1 MGGALNPILGGG
13 TAFQALL
20 NQVRALESA
29 DQAGRAQTGL
39 GLLQLLTEQQLAA
52 SQRPISIIDQLLLGA
67 EFGTISPFS
76 QLSGERLAEFGIQKN
91 PGQLGSLADII
102 AKFSAGAIPQAEVVG
117 VFRENGVPWARVRLP
132 GGGTG
137 RITLDE
143 SKRGGLQTVAGRN
156 GPYTVAVDSAL
167 DWLANQERNA
177 QQPSTSAAPRPAPS
191 SNAFNPFSPGTTP
204 QDLGLPAPLSHGGS
218 FTVNPRQAKT
228 TASAAAGP
236 VRMVDATG
244 KVVAVA
250 GEAGANTETIS
261 VTPRTATA
269 IPPAGQPFP
278 GGGVPPV
285 PPAPLVTPEGTPR
298 DVQFRF
304 DALLEAAPDITLQQ
318 ALDISRNPAGF
329 EAFLGGKTDP
339 RAQAARPLAKG
350 LAQDLRFSDPF
361 VRALALGRA
370 PTPSE
375 LTSRDVTSL
384 SPFLRDILGGLVGEG
399 NFGQFLF
406 EVGANSP
413 RGTNVRQGATAG
425 LRI

>member
-102 AKFSAGAIPQAEVVG
+102 AKFSAGAIPQAEVIG

-269 IPPAGQPFP
+269 IPPGDTPVPFP
-278 GGGVPPV
+278 GA
-285 PPAPLVTPEGTPR
+285 PAPLVTPEGTPR

-375 LTSRDVTSL
+375 LTARDVTIL
-384 SPFLRDILGGLVGEG
+384 PQDLRDVLASLVGQG
-399 NFGQFLF
+399 NFTQFLF
-406 EVGANSP
+406 ELGANSP